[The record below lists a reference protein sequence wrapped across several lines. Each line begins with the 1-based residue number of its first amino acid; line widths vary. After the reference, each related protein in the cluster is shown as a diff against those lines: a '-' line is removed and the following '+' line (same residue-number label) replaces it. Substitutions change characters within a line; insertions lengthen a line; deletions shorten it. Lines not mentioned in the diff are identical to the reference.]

1 MSLRDAM
8 LKAGVVDKKKVQ
20 DVNRQ
25 LKQERKADQGAR
37 ERKAILEAKEAE
49 ERQRAREEHQRQVI
63 EAKRARESERGAQ
76 ANALRVRQLLR
87 RHRLH
92 VREGGTVFHAPSLDG
107 QRLLRLNLPV
117 NIARDLRAGRLA
129 LAALEPSYGGPP
141 DYFLITRD
149 VALRVLESQ
158 GELPFFNL
166 HPAPDAPEEQLLPDE
181 TTRPEL
187 SVEAL
192 LTWVGRRERTPRG
205 ADGR

>member
-37 ERKAILEAKEAE
+37 ERKWILEAKEAE
-49 ERQRAREEHQRQVI
+49 ERQRAKEEHERQVI
-63 EAKRARESERGAQ
+63 EARRAREAERGAQ

-92 VREGGTVFHAPSLDG
+92 VREGGTAFYVRSLDG
-107 QRLLRLNLPV
+107 QKLLRLNLPV
-117 NIARDLRAGRLA
+117 NIARDLRGGRLA

-158 GELPFFNL
+158 GALPFFNE
-166 HPAPDAPEEQLLPDE
+166 HPAPDTPDQQLLQDE
-181 TTRPEL
+181 AQRAEL
-187 SVEAL
+187 GVDEL
-192 LTWVGRRERTPRG
+192 LAWVSRRAREPK
-205 ADGR
+205 A